1 MATVDITINGR
12 IFKVTCD
19 AGQEERLQ
27 HLAYWADE
35 RLQMIAGEV
44 GQIGDTRLLLL
55 TLLMVCDELF
65 DLKDGDKAAQ
75 SNAPAGA
82 SLETQIARETAAIEK
97 LEATATR
104 VRALSD
110 TIGPTVRPAT

>member
-1 MATVDITINGR
+1 MATVDITINNR

-27 HLAYWADE
+27 TLAYWADE

-44 GQIGDTRLLLL
+44 GQIGDTRLMLL

-65 DLKDGDKAAQ
+65 DLKERARMDGGADM
-75 SNAPAGA
+75 A
-82 SLETQIARETAAIEK
+82 SLTLEEQLKRENGAVQIINEAASKLRDITETIT
-97 LEATATR
+97 
-104 VRALSD
+104 
-110 TIGPTVRPAT
+110 

>member
-27 HLAYWADE
+27 TLAFWADE

-65 DLKDGDKAAQ
+65 DLKDGDAA
-75 SNAPAGA
+75 SANAQTGA
-82 SLETQIARETAAIEK
+82 TMAAQIARETAAIET
-97 LEATATR
+97 LEAAATR
-104 VRALSD
+104 VRALSEKL
-110 TIGPTVRPAT
+110 

>member
-1 MATVDITINGR
+1 MATVDITINNR

-27 HLAYWADE
+27 TLAYWADE

-44 GQIGDTRLLLL
+44 GQIGDTRLMLL

-65 DLKDGDKAAQ
+65 DVKERARIDGGINDASIALEEQMKRENAAAKIITDAADKIRDI
-75 SNAPAGA
+75 SKT
-82 SLETQIARETAAIEK
+82 L
-97 LEATATR
+97 
-104 VRALSD
+104 D
-110 TIGPTVRPAT
+110 